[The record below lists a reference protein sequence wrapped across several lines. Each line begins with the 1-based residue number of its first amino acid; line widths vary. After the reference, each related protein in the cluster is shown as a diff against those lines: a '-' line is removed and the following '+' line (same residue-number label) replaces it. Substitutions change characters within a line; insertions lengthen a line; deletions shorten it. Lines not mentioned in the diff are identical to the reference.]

1 MTIDRLALVAGAALS
16 AVTLAAGGARAPHAR
31 AATTTDSSRY
41 DAHALFDQSYPVEP
55 GTATRSADGAPTPR
69 YWQNRAS
76 YRIAARL
83 DDAKHALTGKVT
95 IAYVNESPDTLHY
108 LWLQLDQNRHRAD
121 SRSALAAPPDQAE
134 PHTRGF
140 DIASAS
146 TMQHGKTSRA
156 KYTVSDTRMRIDLP
170 RPLAPPGDSVLVTME
185 YSFEVGTD
193 NGRAGRMDSR
203 NGTVYDVA
211 QWYPRMAVYDDV
223 RGWNTLPFMGNGEFY
238 LDYGDYD
245 YTVDVPA
252 SFIVVGSGVL
262 QNPADV
268 LTAKERQRLAAARE
282 SDSTIYIRSPEEVTD
297 PATRPSGKER
307 LVWHFTVRNARDVA
321 WAASKAFV
329 WDAAAAH
336 TPSGRTVLA
345 MSAYPVESAAPD
357 AYTRSTE
364 YVKATIEYFSR
375 KLFEYPYDVA
385 VNVGG
390 PVGGM
395 EYPGIDFCSWRSKGK
410 GLWSV
415 TNHEVGHNWF
425 PMIVGSNE
433 RRYAFMDEG
442 FNTFV
447 DIYATDAFNH
457 GEFAPKRD
465 GEYAPKG
472 GDPARE
478 IVPYLLNPASQPILT
493 RADAIPAE
501 YLHPLE
507 YYKASLGLVL
517 LREEVLGPE
526 RFDEAFREYVHRWAY
541 KHPTPQDFF
550 RTMNDATGE
559 DLGWFWKGWFVEKW
573 TLDQGVSNVSY
584 VDNDPSKGSLITLVN
599 IDRMAMPT
607 TVQVKESN
615 GHTSTV
621 KLPVEIWEQGGKFVF
636 AYSSTSRLES
646 VTLDPD
652 KRLPDVNPRNNQW
665 TPGSAE

>member
-1 MTIDRLALVAGAALS
+1 MTIDRAALS
-16 AVTLAAGGARAPHAR
+16 TGAAIFALTLAAGGARPVHAR
-31 AATTTDSSRY
+31 AATTSDSSRY
-41 DAHALFDQSYPVEP
+41 DAHALFDQRYPVEP
-55 GTATRSADGAPTPR
+55 GTVTRSANGAPGER

-83 DDAKHALTGKVT
+83 DDAKHLVSGKVT
-95 IAYVNESPDTLHY
+95 IAYVNDSPDTLHF

-134 PHTRGF
+134 PHTDGF
-140 DIASAS
+140 RIASA
-146 TMQHGKTSRA
+146 TTTQHGKTSRA
-156 KYTVSDTRMRIDLP
+156 EYDVSDTRMRMELP
-170 RPLAPPGDSVLVTME
+170 RPLAPHGDSVLVTME

-203 NGTVYDVA
+203 NGTVYDIA

-252 SFIVVGSGVL
+252 SYIVVGSGVL
-262 QNPADV
+262 QNPDEV
-268 LTAKERQRLAAARE
+268 LTAKERQRLAAARK
-282 SDSTIYIRSPEEVTD
+282 SDSTIYIRPPEEVTD
-297 PATRPSGKER
+297 ASTRPSGKSR
-307 LVWHFTVRNARDVA
+307 LTWHFTMKNSRDVA

-345 MSAYPVESAAPD
+345 MSADPVESAGPD

-364 YVKATIEYFSR
+364 YTKATIEYFSR
-375 KLFEYPYDVA
+375 LLFEYPYDVA

-410 GLWSV
+410 GLWYV

-447 DIYATDAFNH
+447 DIYSTDAFNG

-465 GEYAPKG
+465 NEYAPKG
-472 GDPARE
+472 GNPARE

-507 YYKASLGLVL
+507 YYKGALGLVL
-517 LREEVLGPE
+517 LREEILGPE

-541 KHPTPQDFF
+541 RHPTPEDFF
-550 RTMNDATGE
+550 RTMNDVSGE
-559 DLGWFWKGWFVEKW
+559 DLGWFWKGWFVENW
-573 TLDQGVSNVSY
+573 TLDQGVTNVAY
-584 VDNDPSKGSLITLVN
+584 VDDDPSKGSLITLVN
-599 IDRMAMPT
+599 LDRMAMPT

-615 GHTSTV
+615 GQASTV
-621 KLPVEIWEQGGKFVF
+621 KLPVEIWEQGGKFVLS
-636 AYSSTSRLES
+636 YHSTSRIES
-646 VTLDPD
+646 VTVDPGEH
-652 KRLPDVNPRNNQW
+652 LPDVNPRNNQW
-665 TPGSAE
+665 SAGKAE

>member
-1 MTIDRLALVAGAALS
+1 MDRLTLAAGAALL
-16 AVTLAAGGARAPHAR
+16 AATLAAGSARTSHAQ
-31 AATTTDSSRY
+31 AATAAESSRY

-55 GTATRSADGAPTPR
+55 GTVTRSADGAPGAR
-69 YWQNRAS
+69 YWQNRSS

-83 DDAKHALTGKVT
+83 DDAKHELTGTVT
-95 IAYVNESPDTLHY
+95 ISYVNNSPDTLRY
-108 LWLQLDQNRHRAD
+108 LWLQLDQNRHRGD

-134 PHTRGF
+134 PHTDGF
-140 DIASAS
+140 HIASAS
-146 TMQHGKTSRA
+146 TTQHGRSSRA
-156 KYTVSDTRMRIDLP
+156 RYSVSDTRMRIELP
-170 RPLAPPGDSVLVTME
+170 HPLAPHGDSVQVKMA

-193 NGRAGRMDSR
+193 NGRAGRMDSK
-203 NGTVYDVA
+203 NGTVYDIA

-223 RGWNTLPFMGNGEFY
+223 RGWNALPFMGNGEFY

-262 QNPADV
+262 RNPESV
-268 LTAKERQRLAAARE
+268 LTTRERQRLATARK
-282 SDSTIYIRSPEEVTD
+282 SDSTVYIRSPEEVTD
-297 PATRPSGKER
+297 ASSRPTSKTR
-307 LVWHFTVRNARDVA
+307 LTWHFTMKNSRDVA

-329 WDAAAAH
+329 WNAAAAH
-336 TPSGRTVLA
+336 LPSGRTVLA
-345 MSAYPVESAAPD
+345 MSAYPVESAGPD

-364 YVKATIEYFSR
+364 YTKATIEYFSE
-375 KLFEYPYDVA
+375 KLFEYPYEVA
-385 VNVGG
+385 INVGG

-395 EYPGIDFCSWRSKGK
+395 EYPGIDFCSWRSRGK

-447 DIYATDAFNH
+447 DIYSTDAFNG

-472 GDPARE
+472 GNPARE
-478 IVPYLLNPASQPILT
+478 IVSYLVNPASQPVLT
-493 RADAIPAE
+493 RADAIPSE

-507 YYKASLGLVL
+507 YYKGSLGLVL
-517 LREEVLGPE
+517 LREEVLGPD
-526 RFDEAFREYVHRWAY
+526 RFDAAFREYVHRWAY

-559 DLGWFWKGWFVEKW
+559 DLGWFWKGWFVETW
-573 TLDQGVSNVSY
+573 TLDQGVTKVAY
-584 VDNDPSKGSLITLVN
+584 VDGDASKGSLITLVN
-599 IDRMAMPT
+599 LDRMAMPT
-607 TVQVKESN
+607 TVRVKESN
-615 GHTSTV
+615 GNTTTV
-621 KLPVEIWEQGGKFVF
+621 KLPVEIWEQGGTFVF
-636 AYSSTSRLES
+636 PYHSSSRLES
-646 VTLDPD
+646 VTVDPD
-652 KRLPDVNPRNNQW
+652 ERLPDVNPRNNQW
-665 TPGSAE
+665 TANRGG

>member
-1 MTIDRLALVAGAALS
+1 MTIDRVTIAAGAALF
-16 AVTLAAGGARAPHAR
+16 AATLAAGGARGSHALGAS
-31 AATTTDSSRY
+31 AADSSRY

-55 GTATRSADGAPTPR
+55 GTVTRSADGAPGPR

-76 YRIAARL
+76 YQIAARL
-83 DDAKHALTGKVT
+83 EDAKHELTGKVT
-95 IAYVNESPDTLHY
+95 IAYVNNSPDTLHY

-134 PHTRGF
+134 PHTDGF
-140 DIASAS
+140 SIASAS
-146 TMQHGKTSRA
+146 TTQHGKTSRA
-156 KYTVSDTRMRIDLP
+156 KYSVSDTRMRIELP
-170 RPLAPPGDSVLVTME
+170 RPLAPGGDSVLVKMD
-185 YSFEVGTD
+185 YAFEVGTD

-203 NGTVYDVA
+203 NGTVYDIA

-223 RGWNTLPFMGNGEFY
+223 HGWNTLPFMGNGEFY

-262 QNPADV
+262 RNPEDV
-268 LTAKERQRLAAARE
+268 LTPTQRKRLAAART
-282 SDSTIYIRSPEEVTD
+282 SDTTIYIRSPDEVTD
-297 PATRPSGKER
+297 PATRPAGKTR
-307 LVWHFTVRNARDVA
+307 LTWHFTMKNSRDVA

-345 MSAYPVESAAPD
+345 MSAYPVESVGPD

-364 YVKATIEYFSR
+364 YTKATIEYFSQ

-385 VNVGG
+385 INVGG

-447 DIYATDAFNH
+447 DIYSTDDFNG

-472 GDPARE
+472 GNPARE
-478 IVPYLLNPASQPILT
+478 IVPYLVNPASQPILT

-517 LREEVLGPE
+517 LREQVLGPE
-526 RFDEAFREYVHRWAY
+526 RFDRAFREYVHRWAF
-541 KHPTPQDFF
+541 KHPTPEDFF
-550 RTMNDATGE
+550 RTMEDATGE

-573 TLDQGVSNVSY
+573 TLDQGVARVAY
-584 VDNDPSKGSLITLVN
+584 VDDDPSKGSLITLVN
-599 IDRMAMPT
+599 LDRMAMPT
-607 TVQVKESN
+607 TVQVKEAN
-615 GHTSTV
+615 GHASTV
-621 KLPVEIWEQGGKFVF
+621 KLPVEIWEQGGTFVLS
-636 AYSSTSRLES
+636 YHSTSRIES
-646 VTLDPD
+646 VTVDPD
-652 KRLPDVNPRNNQW
+652 ERLPDVNPGNNQW
-665 TPGSAE
+665 TAGRAE

>member
-1 MTIDRLALVAGAALS
+1 MTIDRVILAAGAALF
-16 AVTLAAGGARAPHAR
+16 AATVAAGGARVSHDLD
-31 AATTTDSSRY
+31 ATTADSSRY

-55 GTATRSADGAPTPR
+55 GTVTRSADGAPGSR

-83 DDAKHALTGKVT
+83 DDAKHELTGKVT
-95 IAYVNESPDTLHY
+95 ISYVNNSPDTLRY

-134 PHTRGF
+134 PHTDGF
-140 DIASAS
+140 TIASTTTS
-146 TMQHGKTSRA
+146 QHGKTSRA
-156 KYTVSDTRMRIDLP
+156 KYSVNDTYMRVELP
-170 RPLAPPGDSVLVTME
+170 RPLAPGGDSALVTMA

-203 NGTVYDVA
+203 NGTVYDIA

-262 QNPADV
+262 RNPENV
-268 LTAKERQRLAAARE
+268 LTPTQRKRLAAAMK
-282 SDSTIYIRSPEEVTD
+282 SDSTVYIRSPAEVTE
-297 PATRPSGKER
+297 PSTRPSGKAR
-307 LVWHFTVRNARDVA
+307 LTWHFTMKNSRDVA

-345 MSAYPVESAAPD
+345 MSAYPVESVGPD

-364 YVKATIEYFSR
+364 YTKATIEYFSQQ
-375 KLFEYPYDVA
+375 LFEYPYEVA

-395 EYPGIDFCSWRSKGK
+395 EYPGIDFCGWRSRGK

-433 RRYAFMDEG
+433 RRFAFMDEG

-447 DIYATDAFNH
+447 DIYASDAFH
-457 GEFAPKRD
+457 GGEFAPKRD

-472 GDPARE
+472 GNPARE
-478 IVPYLLNPASQPILT
+478 IVPYLLDPASQPILA

-517 LREEVLGPE
+517 LREQVLGPE
-526 RFDEAFREYVHRWAY
+526 RFDAAFREYVRRWAY
-541 KHPTPQDFF
+541 KHPTPEDFF

-573 TLDQGVSNVSY
+573 TLDQGVTKVAY
-584 VDNDPSKGSLITLVN
+584 VDDDPSKGSLITLVN
-599 IDRMAMPT
+599 LDRMAMPT

-615 GHTSTV
+615 GHASTV
-621 KLPVEIWEQGGKFVF
+621 KLPVEIWEQGGTFVLS
-636 AYSSTSRLES
+636 YHSTSRLES
-646 VTLDPD
+646 VTVDPD
-652 KRLPDVNPRNNQW
+652 EHLPDVNSGNNQW
-665 TPGSAE
+665 MSSGG

>member
-1 MTIDRLALVAGAALS
+1 MTIDRVTFAAGAALF
-16 AVTLAAGGARAPHAR
+16 AATLAAGGARATHALG
-31 AATTTDSSRY
+31 ATDADSSRY

-55 GTATRSADGAPTPR
+55 GTVTRSADGAPGAR

-83 DDAKHALTGKVT
+83 DDAKHELTGKVT
-95 IAYVNESPDTLHY
+95 IAYVNNSPDTLHY

-134 PHTRGF
+134 PHTDGF
-140 DIASAS
+140 RIASAS
-146 TMQHGKTSRA
+146 TTQHGKTSRA
-156 KYTVSDTRMRIDLP
+156 KYSVSDTRMRIELP
-170 RPLAPPGDSVLVTME
+170 RPLAPRGDSVLVTMD
-185 YSFEVGTD
+185 YAFEVGTD

-203 NGTVYDVA
+203 NGTVYDIA

-262 QNPADV
+262 RNPEDV
-268 LTAKERQRLAAARE
+268 LTPTQRERLAAARK
-282 SDSTIYIRSPEEVTD
+282 SDTTIYIRSPDEVTD
-297 PATRPSGKER
+297 AATRPAGKAR
-307 LVWHFTVRNARDVA
+307 LSWHFTMKNSRDVA
-321 WAASKAFV
+321 WAASRAFV
-329 WDAAAAH
+329 WDAAVAH

-345 MSAYPVESAAPD
+345 MSAYPVESVGKD

-364 YVKATIEYFSR
+364 YVKATIEYFSQ
-375 KLFEYPYDVA
+375 KLFEYPYEVA

-447 DIYATDAFNH
+447 DIYASEEFNR

-517 LREEVLGPE
+517 LREQVLGPE
-526 RFDEAFREYVHRWAY
+526 RFDRAFREYVHRWAY

-573 TLDQGVSNVSY
+573 TLDQGVAKVAY
-584 VDNDPSKGSLITLVN
+584 LDDDPSKGSLITLVN
-599 IDRMAMPT
+599 LDRMAMPT

-621 KLPVEIWEQGGKFVF
+621 QLPVEIWEQGGTFVMT
-636 AYSSTSRLES
+636 YHSTSPLES
-646 VTLDPD
+646 VIVDPGEH
-652 KRLPDVNPRNNQW
+652 LPDVNPGNNQW
-665 TPGSAE
+665 TAGKAE

>member
-1 MTIDRLALVAGAALS
+1 MTIDRVILAAGAALF
-16 AVTLAAGGARAPHAR
+16 AATVAAGGARVSHDLD
-31 AATTTDSSRY
+31 ATTADSSRY

-55 GTATRSADGAPTPR
+55 GTVTRSADGAPGSR

-83 DDAKHALTGKVT
+83 DDAKHELTGKVT
-95 IAYVNESPDTLHY
+95 ISYVNNSPDTLRY

-134 PHTRGF
+134 PHTDGF
-140 DIASAS
+140 TIASTTTS
-146 TMQHGKTSRA
+146 QHGKTSRA
-156 KYTVSDTRMRIDLP
+156 KYSVNDTYMRVELP
-170 RPLAPPGDSVLVTME
+170 RPLAPGGDSALVTMA

-203 NGTVYDVA
+203 NGTVYDIA

-262 QNPADV
+262 RNPENV
-268 LTAKERQRLAAARE
+268 LTPTQRKRLAAAMK
-282 SDSTIYIRSPEEVTD
+282 SDSTVYIRSPAEVTE
-297 PATRPSGKER
+297 PSTRPSGKAR
-307 LVWHFTVRNARDVA
+307 LTWHFTMKNSRDVA

-345 MSAYPVESAAPD
+345 MSAYPVESVGPD

-364 YVKATIEYFSR
+364 YTKATIEYFSQQ
-375 KLFEYPYDVA
+375 LFEYPYEVA

-395 EYPGIDFCSWRSKGK
+395 EYPGIDFCGWRSRGK

-433 RRYAFMDEG
+433 RRFAFMDEG

-447 DIYATDAFNH
+447 DIYASDAFH
-457 GEFAPKRD
+457 GGEFAPKRD

-472 GDPARE
+472 GNPARE
-478 IVPYLLNPASQPILT
+478 IVPYLLDPASQPILA

-517 LREEVLGPE
+517 LREQVLGPE
-526 RFDEAFREYVHRWAY
+526 RFDAAFREYVRRWAY
-541 KHPTPQDFF
+541 KHPTPEDFF

-573 TLDQGVSNVSY
+573 TLDQGVTKVAY
-584 VDNDPSKGSLITLVN
+584 VDDDPSKGSLITLVN
-599 IDRMAMPT
+599 LDRMAMPT

-615 GHTSTV
+615 GHASTV
-621 KLPVEIWEQGGKFVF
+621 KLPVEIWEQGGTFVLS
-636 AYSSTSRLES
+636 YHSTSRLES
-646 VTLDPD
+646 VTVDPGEH
-652 KRLPDVNPRNNQW
+652 LPDVNSGNNQW
-665 TPGSAE
+665 MSSGG

>member
-16 AVTLAAGGARAPHAR
+16 AVTLAAGGARAPPAR

-140 DIASAS
+140 DIANAS

-170 RPLAPPGDSVLVTME
+170 RPLAPHGDSVLVTME

-268 LTAKERQRLAAARE
+268 LTAKERQRLAAARK
-282 SDSTIYIRSPEEVTD
+282 SDSTIYIRSPEEVTH

-307 LVWHFTVRNARDVA
+307 LVWHFTMKNARDVA

-364 YVKATIEYFSR
+364 
-375 KLFEYPYDVA
+375 
-385 VNVGG
+385 
-390 PVGGM
+390 
-395 EYPGIDFCSWRSKGK
+395 
-410 GLWSV
+410 
-415 TNHEVGHNWF
+415 
-425 PMIVGSNE
+425 
-433 RRYAFMDEG
+433 
-442 FNTFV
+442 
-447 DIYATDAFNH
+447 
-457 GEFAPKRD
+457 
-465 GEYAPKG
+465 
-472 GDPARE
+472 
-478 IVPYLLNPASQPILT
+478 
-493 RADAIPAE
+493 
-501 YLHPLE
+501 
-507 YYKASLGLVL
+507 
-517 LREEVLGPE
+517 
-526 RFDEAFREYVHRWAY
+526 
-541 KHPTPQDFF
+541 
-550 RTMNDATGE
+550 
-559 DLGWFWKGWFVEKW
+559 
-573 TLDQGVSNVSY
+573 
-584 VDNDPSKGSLITLVN
+584 
-599 IDRMAMPT
+599 
-607 TVQVKESN
+607 
-615 GHTSTV
+615 
-621 KLPVEIWEQGGKFVF
+621 
-636 AYSSTSRLES
+636 
-646 VTLDPD
+646 
-652 KRLPDVNPRNNQW
+652 
-665 TPGSAE
+665 

>member
-1 MTIDRLALVAGAALS
+1 MNRVA
-16 AVTLAAGGARAPHAR
+16 LAATAVALATVVTGAGVRAQDAQDAQHA
-31 AATTTDSSRY
+31 SRY
-41 DAHALFDQSYPVEP
+41 DAHALFDQAYPAEP
-55 GTATRSADGAPTPR
+55 GTATRSADGSSAER

-76 YRIAARL
+76 YRIHARL
-83 DDAKHALTGKVT
+83 DDAKHALTGKVVIT
-95 IAYVNESPDTLHY
+95 YVNNSPDTLRY

-134 PHTRGF
+134 PHTDGF
-140 DIASAS
+140 HIASAS
-146 TMQHGKTSRA
+146 TSQHGRTASA
-156 KYTVSDTRMRIDLP
+156 KYSIDDTRMRITLP
-170 RPLAPPGDSVLVTME
+170 RPLAPRGDTVRVTME

-193 NGRAGRMDSR
+193 NGRAGRMESR
-203 NGTVYDVA
+203 NGTVYDIA

-262 QNPADV
+262 QNPNDV
-268 LTAKERQRLAAARE
+268 LTPTQVHRLATARR
-282 SDSTIYIRSPEEVTD
+282 SDTTVFIRSPDEVTD
-297 PATRPSGKER
+297 PATRPARGAR
-307 LVWHFTVRNARDVA
+307 LSWHFTMKNSRDVA

-329 WDAAAAH
+329 WDAARAT

-345 MSAYPVESAAPD
+345 MSAYPVESAGRD
-357 AYTRSTE
+357 AYGRSTE
-364 YVKATIEYFSR
+364 YTKATIEIFSR
-375 KLFEYPYDVA
+375 RWFEYPYDVA

-442 FNTFV
+442 FNTFI
-447 DIYATDAFNH
+447 DIYATDEFNG

-472 GDPARE
+472 GNPARE
-478 IVPYLLNPASQPILT
+478 IVPYLLNPATQPILT

-517 LREEVLGPE
+517 LREQVLGPE
-526 RFDEAFREYVHRWAY
+526 RFDAAFREYVRRWAY

-550 RTMNDATGE
+550 RSMNDATGE
-559 DLGWFWKGWFVEKW
+559 DLGWFWKGWFVETW
-573 TLDQGVSNVSY
+573 TLDQGVSGVAY
-584 VDNDPSKGSLITLVN
+584 VDGDPAKGSLITLVN
-599 IDRMAMPT
+599 LDRMAMPT
-607 TVQVKESN
+607 TVQVKEAN
-615 GHTSTV
+615 GHTGTV
-621 KLPVEIWEQGGKFVF
+621 KLPVEIWEQGGTFVLS
-636 AYSSTSRLES
+636 YNSTSRVES
-646 VTLDPD
+646 VVVDPD
-652 KRLPDVNPRNNQW
+652 ERLPDVHASNNRW
-665 TPGSAE
+665 PATPGAGL